1 VGANLC
7 PGDDGGSLC
16 MGRVAVPNLRAAS
29 LVFASAREANRRAP
43 SPARIEWPVPPPDST
58 LEFPATPELPAFT
71 DAPIPREDHLL
82 EHPGHAATSHY
93 TVNTGEIE
101 ITGGIPRSNRI
112 VPDTPFTATDPS
124 FGRFSPSND
133 EVSTVGTTT
142 HSIRSIASSSSC
154 PAFESGSDSSVDGE
168 SETSSTSS
176 EVSVSMTAS
185 NASRSQASV
194 VFPAWTAPV
203 TAPAWQSS
211 TQPSYHTAPSAAQ
224 WAYWDR
230 TPSTLLSPPYGP
242 PFYPTGY
249 FGSAGQSS
257 WHQPCFSG
265 RCLPGTACGCRAVFV
280 GLGHYGG

>member
-1 VGANLC
+1 
-7 PGDDGGSLC
+7 
-16 MGRVAVPNLRAAS
+16 MGRVAVPIFRAAS
-29 LVFASAREANRRAP
+29 LVFASACRANRRVP

-58 LEFPATPELPAFT
+58 LGFPATPELPAFT
-71 DAPIPREDHLL
+71 DAPIPMEDHLL
-82 EHPGHAATSHY
+82 EHPGYAATLHY
-93 TVNTGEIE
+93 TVNTGEFE
-101 ITGGIPRSNRI
+101 ITGGILRSNRI
-112 VPDTPFTATDPS
+112 FPDTPCATDPS

-133 EVSTVGTTT
+133 EVSTVGTST
-142 HSIRSIASSSSC
+142 HSIRSTASSSSC

-176 EVSVSMTAS
+176 EFSVSMTAS
-185 NASRSQASV
+185 NVSTEARSAASRSQASV

-203 TAPAWQSS
+203 TAPAWRSS

-249 FGSAGQSS
+249 FRSAGQSS